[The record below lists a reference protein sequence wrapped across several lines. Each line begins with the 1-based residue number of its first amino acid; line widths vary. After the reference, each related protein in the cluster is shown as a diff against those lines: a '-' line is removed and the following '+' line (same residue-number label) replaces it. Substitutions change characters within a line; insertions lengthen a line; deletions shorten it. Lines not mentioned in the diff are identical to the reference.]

1 MVSFQACGQTISYSG
16 QTDLRRPGGQST
28 RFSLPAKRL
37 TVRLDAEAYFANI
50 GVYTGHYTPP
60 YYPPGGGGGP
70 MTLWIP

>member
-1 MVSFQACGQTISYSG
+1 MPQENYSG
-16 QTDLRRPGGQST
+16 QTDYGSLGANDQVFFAGQFVDSE
-28 RFSLPAKRL
+28 
-37 TVRLDAEAYFANI
+37 VDAEAYFGPI